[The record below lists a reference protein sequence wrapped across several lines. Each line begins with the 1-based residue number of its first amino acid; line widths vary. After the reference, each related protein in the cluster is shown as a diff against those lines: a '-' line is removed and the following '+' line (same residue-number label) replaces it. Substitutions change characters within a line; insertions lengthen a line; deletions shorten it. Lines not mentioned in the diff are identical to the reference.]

1 MTNLYMT
8 TTIMKTLLRWLLA
21 DDPNSDAAKA
31 KALMAALLIG
41 IIIACIST

>member
-1 MTNLYMT
+1 MR
-8 TTIMKTLLRWLLA
+8 TLLRWLIA

-31 KALMAALLIG
+31 KALMVALLIG